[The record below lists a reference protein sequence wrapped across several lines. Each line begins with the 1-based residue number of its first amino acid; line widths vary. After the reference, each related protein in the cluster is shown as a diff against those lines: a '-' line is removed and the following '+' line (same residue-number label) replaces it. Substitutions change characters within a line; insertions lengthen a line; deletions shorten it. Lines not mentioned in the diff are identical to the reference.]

1 MNLIDR
7 YLYAVTQ
14 RLPEDI
20 RKDVSRELK
29 ANIEDMLPENPTET
43 DVRKVLEKLGNPI
56 NLAEEYS
63 PNKRYLIGPTLY
75 DSYFS
80 VLKLVTGIV
89 ITILSSITMLKWI
102 FNPPVD
108 SNLTN
113 MIIEFFTD
121 MLVTVIQGVM
131 QGALWVTLSFAVL
144 ERSGINEGKIPF
156 IKKKWS
162 LEDLET
168 IPLSDKRKISRGETL
183 FSMFC
188 TVLFTSL
195 VYFNPQLI
203 ALYVKGANGVIE
215 VIPLFSAE
223 RLQSY
228 IFVIILFAVIQLII
242 FIWKFISMQWSFP
255 LAMINAIH
263 NIALTI
269 LVWVVISDKYLF
281 NQNFFLAIADYSNIP
296 ITKVTPIWSNN
307 LWIFGAC
314 FAVIS
319 IWDAVAAFIKSKK

>member
-14 RLPEDI
+14 SLPEDI
-20 RKDVSRELK
+20 REDVSRELQ

-43 DVRKVLEKLGNPI
+43 DVRKVLERLGNPI

-63 PNKRYLIGPTLY
+63 PNKRYLIGPALY

-89 ITILSSITMLKWI
+89 IAILSSITMLKWI
-102 FNPPVD
+102 FNPTID

-113 MIIEFFTD
+113 MIINFFAE
-121 MLVTVIQGVM
+121 MLATVIQGVI

-144 ERSGINEGKIPF
+144 ERTGINEGKIPF

-203 ALYVKGANGVIE
+203 ALYVKGANGVIQ
-215 VIPLFSAE
+215 VTPLFSIE

-228 IFVIILFAVIQLII
+228 IFVIVLFSVIQLSI

-255 LAMINAIH
+255 LAMVNAIH

-281 NQNFFLAIADYSNIP
+281 NQDFILKIADYTNVP
-296 ITKVTPIWSNN
+296 LTKITSIWSNS

-319 IWDAVAAFIKSKK
+319 IWDAVAAFIKCRK